1 MYNFSVAP
9 PGESIFASPGYKKSQ
24 GMKTTPNN
32 TSHKS
37 ASSQPRSRNQSS
49 NNIYRL
55 AKHGKIQVICGPMF
69 SGKST
74 ELLRQMRVFEVA
86 HHRSLL
92 IKYSK
97 DNRYSEKPVVS
108 THDKVMRKAV
118 SSGKKLTLLNK
129 IAVKFTV
136 IGIDEGQFFE
146 DIVEF
151 AEEMANRGKT
161 VIVAALDGTWEQKPF
176 HNIANLMPKCESIVK
191 LTSVCMACLKP
202 GTFTRRLDANDT
214 RLEVIGDTD
223 MYSAFKKWCL
233 VGRNLV
239 ILEHFHN
246 NFRLKRKLPEIEMFA
261 FGFSARP
268 SSCLY
273 RQTLKLSTEFGRKS
287 FWKCPKITKL
297 RQSDA
302 KI

>member
-1 MYNFSVAP
+1 M
-9 PGESIFASPGYKKSQ
+9 SILGLQIHNTYTTHVKKCVLLCVVL
-24 GMKTTPNN
+24 G
-32 TSHKS
+32 
-37 ASSQPRSRNQSS
+37 SS
-49 NNIYRL
+49 L
-55 AKHGKIQVICGPMF
+55 
-69 SGKST
+69 
-74 ELLRQMRVFEVA
+74 
-86 HHRSLL
+86 
-92 IKYSK
+92 
-97 DNRYSEKPVVS
+97 
-108 THDKVMRKAV
+108 
-118 SSGKKLTLLNK
+118 
-129 IAVKFTV
+129 
-136 IGIDEGQFFE
+136 
-146 DIVEF
+146 
-151 AEEMANRGKT
+151 
-161 VIVAALDGTWEQKPF
+161 
-176 HNIANLMPKCESIVK
+176 
-191 LTSVCMACLKP
+191 VCMACLKP

-239 ILEHFHN
+239 LLGHFHN

-273 RQTLKLSTEFGRKS
+273 RQTSTKFGRKL